1 MCVALKV
8 FCVYVDNIVHILN
21 SLGKLDELCFIV
33 YNVSIIQVGCYI
45 HCIIQPP
52 KCHLEMPETLVLNV
66 WQR

>member
-1 MCVALKV
+1 MCVKV

-21 SLGKLDELCFIV
+21 SLGKLNELCFIV
-33 YNVSIIQVGCYI
+33 YNVSIVQVGCY
-45 HCIIQPP
+45 IIQPP